1 MASSRSLYHGT
12 LIDHMPD
19 IERSGLQ
26 PGVGGFTSDAY
37 DLDEDGNYKQGPNAE
52 DQYSPAELGI
62 RPVVFMADKKRLDHS
77 LNAIRHNVANKLGKG
92 FHDITPQDVQDHGLL
107 VKYKGQMGKQ
117 DPPANYVYDE
127 QHEEPF
133 ENLHDKGTHP
143 YQAEP
148 GDFYSESPITNLQY
162 IHGPAMM
169 RVFKQNGSLPWSTP
183 FGQEQQELEALRA
196 SSWNFVSAHQLQW
209 TPGNHGKGLIA
220 PNGDVHTWNLD
231 AEDGPPHH
239 GDYIEGV
246 NEQTPR
252 TFVLRNGYKG
262 YDLFGIRP
270 DGLYSGSLGLE
281 KLDPRLVPTDKWNF
295 QSATDGPVQV
305 VNVDHWHTK
314 EDPHPP
320 KYLEGKLDKPFVYDP
335 EGRTVYMGQPGGYH
349 TDLWTMIPGTNP
361 IERSGWPMGRLRETH
376 IEDNPYTGE
385 VDHIPQEAE
394 WSSRPPENHE
404 EVHQAIGAPPLSGK
418 WAWIFNSAI
427 QHQLG
432 WQPGQYGK
440 GLIHNG
446 VVHTWGV
453 GVNEDGSPTH
463 PEYVETSFGMNEGQ
477 FANHRMFDTTFGINP
492 EGGLNVY
499 DDNGWSSH
507 PENAGKVATQVETAD
522 PRLGTNP
529 SQGTWDFQARVVKND
544 EKWQFAKTTIPNWN
558 FQSNTTGTYHF
569 NPWSGAFCT
578 CPYNGVH
585 RKMQRYA
592 GMYIN
597 KVLKAPDKALRTPEG
612 EAFKKHLAE
621 HLPEEHES
629 LAPWLAHR
637 FKQGDIR
644 LSPYSVK
651 EEIGGLAKQE
661 LEWWDKAVPR
671 SAFNAHW
678 QDAIQK
684 GVQAPNG
691 RQAAEDRQ
699 YKTLFPAELDRWHA
713 WYEAKQHPLRKGVN
727 VMDKNFTPF
736 EMSQVGN
743 KHWKALQEQ
752 QQLDE
757 YSHRGQTVHEFP
769 TVKGGLSEGIDWNAV
784 NDNEVDSGE
793 MYPQRLKQLQV
804 IEANPHLQKDSDDQ
818 YELEQLRS
826 MYPIRQ
832 APRPAGWHIK
842 ELQNSEDAEAEGHL
856 MSHCFGSEEQPY
868 GRCLDNGDIT
878 AYSLR
883 DPKGKPHVTWHYNSD
898 GSLAEMFGP
907 NDDPIKPEY
916 QEMLNEWGANN
927 DREVDAD
934 NAEGMQEQ
942 AEDPLV
948 TLPSAEGV
956 NDYVAYH
963 HPDYRLESAQNM
975 EGNVGPDTEIDNEN
989 PNWNAIA
996 SDYLDKIPR
1005 SNLYENDPQRQ
1016 HEGDFNDFHYALGE
1030 NPGDHQEMDEALR
1043 DKVQQEFPHWPQL
1056 DQDER
1061 NDLPDHWRENLHRWD
1076 NWYNKPQQVNPWQFP
1091 SDLNHPTTPAMDP
1104 NINDHQIQMPIPSSD
1119 PAPTANSWGYQS
1131 SWITAPIID
1140 DMRDGLGRF
1149 AVAAPWQPGSSG
1161 KGLYFPE
1168 TGVLQTWSDDRTH
1181 PDVLFDDEN
1190 AKSGNA
1196 HHIIIRPN
1204 GTVRDQGCLDKDFA
1218 DADGDVEGLHKALS
1232 ELDPRLRLDA
1242 PNTWD
1247 FGGPTEPVEEEPS
1260 SVSRGEDGGSVHG
1273 VQTSGDYAGSL

>member
-1 MASSRSLYHGT
+1 MDHQPQWDFESKMASSRSLYHGT

-196 SSWNFVSAHQLQW
+196 SSWNFVSAHQLNW
-209 TPGNHGKGLIA
+209 TPGNEGKGLVA
-220 PNGDVHTWNLD
+220 PDGSIHTWNVD
-231 AEDGPPHH
+231 DGQAPHH
-239 GDYIEGV
+239 TEYLEEMGIDPWHPETGELRDDVMDAISSFDISPEGLHHG
-246 NEQTPR
+246 P
-252 TFVLRNGYKG
+252 
-262 YDLFGIRP
+262 
-270 DGLYSGSLGLE
+270 LGLE
-281 KLDPRLVPTDKWNF
+281 KVDPRLRKRPQAWNF
-295 QSATDGPVQV
+295 QSAT
-305 VNVDHWHTK
+305 
-314 EDPHPP
+314 
-320 KYLEGKLDKPFVYDP
+320 
-335 EGRTVYMGQPGGYH
+335 
-349 TDLWTMIPGTNP
+349 
-361 IERSGWPMGRLRETH
+361 
-376 IEDNPYTGE
+376 
-385 VDHIPQEAE
+385 
-394 WSSRPPENHE
+394 
-404 EVHQAIGAPPLSGK
+404 
-418 WAWIFNSAI
+418 

-432 WQPGQYGK
+432 WQPGQWGK
-440 GLIHNG
+440 GLVHNG
-446 VVHTWGV
+446 SIHTWNTGV
-453 GVNEDGSPTH
+453 YDGQPTH
-463 PEYVETSFGMNEGQ
+463 PQYAEQKLGLSPEEWLSDNKNNGFSTAFQVHPDGKVRFWDPVDNDLRDLVQS
-477 FANHRMFDTTFGINP
+477 AHPHFDTYASP
-492 EGGLNVY
+492 Y
-499 DDNGWSSH
+499 DSAWN
-507 PENAGKVATQVETAD
+507 
-522 PRLGTNP
+522 
-529 SQGTWDFQARVVKND
+529 FQTKARVV
-544 EKWQFAKTTIPNWN
+544 IPDWN

-578 CPYNGVH
+578 CPYSALH

-612 EAFKKHLAE
+612 EAFKKHLVE

-644 LSPYSVK
+644 LSADP
-651 EEIGGLAKQE
+651 IAQGPGQPDAHD
-661 LEWWDKAVPR
+661 LEWWDKAVPKTNFDHAWNDILQNGASPDR
-671 SAFNAHW
+671 FNE
-678 QDAIQK
+678 K
-684 GVQAPNG
+684 KK
-691 RQAAEDRQ
+691 AESNQ
-699 YKTLFPAELDRWHA
+699 FKPLYPAELDRWHA

-757 YSHRGQTVHEFP
+757 YSHRGSTVHTFP
-769 TVKGGLSEGIDWNAV
+769 ASNGGDQYGNKIDWDSVEDNEGPESDGQGIDLQRIQHLKEVEEWA
-784 NDNEVDSGE
+784 NEKDDSVLQPSEKEELEELRG
-793 MYPQRLKQLQV
+793 MYPKQTT
-804 IEANPHLQKDSDDQ
+804 
-818 YELEQLRS
+818 
-826 MYPIRQ
+826 
-832 APRPAGWHIK
+832 PRPAGWHIK
-842 ELQNSEDAEAEGHL
+842 ELRNAEDAEAEGH
-856 MSHCFGSEEQPY
+856 MMGHCFGSEEQPY

-916 QEMLNEWGANN
+916 QEMLNEWGNQEN
-927 DREVDAD
+927 VRKDTNEDE
-934 NAEGMQEQ
+934 AEGMQEQ
-942 AEDPLV
+942 AEDPIV
-948 TLPSAEGV
+948 TLPSAENM
-956 NDYVAYH
+956 NDYVSYH
-963 HPDYRLESAQNM
+963 HPEYRVDSAEQM
-975 EGNVGPDTEIDNEN
+975 EGTIGPQTEIEN
-989 PNWNAIA
+989 DSPNWEAIA
-996 SDYLDKIPR
+996 SDYLDKSPGR
-1005 SNLYENDPQRQ
+1005 DVNQQQEHDTYMNE
-1016 HEGDFNDFHYALGE
+1016 FHDALGE
-1030 NPGDHQEMDEALR
+1030 NPGDHSLNAIQDMDEALR
-1043 DKVQQEFPHWPQL
+1043 DKVQKEFPHWPQL
-1056 DQDER
+1056 DQNERDE
-1061 NDLPDHWRENLHRWD
+1061 LPDHWRENLHRWD